1 MAPVIEEERVEQEG
15 AAPAGLRGADSDATP
30 TRAGRSAA
38 ERAAGA
44 VVADVIASP
53 ESLPFDRV
61 SRQRLLVAQSSAD
74 TIERLS
80 ETGAWERLE
89 PALAAHLIGQARRL
103 SMYVTGLTQ
112 ARPVRASEP
121 ALLLL
126 RRLER
131 RLQIAAE
138 LVEDEE
144 ERKDKE
150 AAGGLFLGDF
160 TENEPA
166 ADDIT
171 LPRHAAAKAGR
182 AGKTGGRLAAA
193 RAAGKRTW
201 ATKAERIAALRQS
214 KRVMTYVGV
223 AFAAVIA
230 SVGYRVLTTMQER
243 TVRVVAP
250 PVQFQPGTYLSDV
263 QIFLPATFTAQMG
276 LDMTVVVSK
285 DWLLRPQEKRAEDA
299 AGAATFLLNRNV
311 RKVRF
316 QWEDGTPI
324 VQFDQGVASWF
335 DPSRMPGGGKAP

>member
-1 MAPVIEEERVEQEG
+1 MSPVINEEKVEQEG
-15 AAPAGLRGADSDATP
+15 IARVPATAADAGAAPA
-30 TRAGRSAA
+30 RAPRTLA

-61 SRQRLLVAQSSAD
+61 SRQRLLVAQSAAD

-89 PALAAHLIGQARRL
+89 PALAGHLIGQARRL
-103 SMYVTGLTQ
+103 SSYVTGLTQ

-144 ERKDKE
+144 ERRDKE

-160 TENEPA
+160 TENEPSG
-166 ADDIT
+166 DDVT
-171 LPRHAAAKAGR
+171 LPRQSAAKAGKP
-182 AGKTGGRLAAA
+182 GKSAKGLSAAA
-193 RAAGKRTW
+193 AAGKRAW
-201 ATKAERIAALRQS
+201 ASKAERVAALRQS
-214 KRVMTYVGV
+214 KRVMTYIGV
-223 AFAAVIA
+223 AFAAVIVSA
-230 SVGYRVLTTMQER
+230 GYRMIATVQER
-243 TVRVVAP
+243 PVRLVAP
-250 PVQFQPGTYLSDV
+250 PVQFQPATYLSDV

-285 DWLLRPQEKRAEDA
+285 EWLLRPIEKRVDDA

-324 VQFDQGVASWF
+324 VQFDQGVADWF
-335 DPSRMPGGGKAP
+335 DPTKMPGGGKAP